1 VKKLLVVI
9 IAVAVFVLLYFLTG
23 QQKSAVD
30 QQVKVLSSETDQSVS
45 ETSETNNSIENA
57 QTESVS
63 DSKQPRSSRKKLE
76 PEIQQALEKMLNT
89 SSEGLVEEKTDNGI
103 SVDLKGRF
111 HTAPVATIN
120 EKGKVEVQ
128 DYNIAP
134 KQVNE

>member
-120 EKGKVEVQ
+120 EKGEVEVQ

>member
-1 VKKLLVVI
+1 VKKLLVVV

-45 ETSETNNSIENA
+45 KTSETNNSIEND

-63 DSKQPRSSRKKLE
+63 DLEQTRSDRKKLE

-111 HTAPVATIN
+111 HMAPVATIN
-120 EKGKVEVQ
+120 EKGEVEVQ

-134 KQVNE
+134 KQANE

>member
-1 VKKLLVVI
+1 LLVVV
-9 IAVAVFVLLYFLTG
+9 IAVAVFVLLYFLSG

-120 EKGKVEVQ
+120 EKGEVEVQ

>member
-1 VKKLLVVI
+1 VKKLLVVV
-9 IAVAVFVLLYFLTG
+9 IAVAVFVLLYFLSG

-120 EKGKVEVQ
+120 EKGEVEVQ